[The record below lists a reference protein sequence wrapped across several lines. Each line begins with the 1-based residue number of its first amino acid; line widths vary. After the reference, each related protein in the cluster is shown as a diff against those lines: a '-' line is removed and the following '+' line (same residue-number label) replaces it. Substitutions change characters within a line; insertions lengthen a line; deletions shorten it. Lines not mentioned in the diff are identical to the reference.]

1 MPSAPNVRRS
11 RGIALAACVG
21 LTATLGAVAPGI
33 TGGAA
38 HAAPAEDCAEAFP
51 VAEVAPDQAVHGVTV
66 SKGTTPAAFTGT
78 VLGVLEDGIGA
89 GRDMIMMDLT
99 SPAIEAAGGIWQGM
113 SGSPV
118 YAEDGRLIG
127 AVAYGLSWGSS
138 PIAGITPFEYMDDY
152 LGPADAAPAR
162 IPVGDKAATKI
173 ARTGE
178 VTRAQADQGFEQL
191 PMRFSISGIS
201 NARLTGA
208 RDHDNRPYLRGL
220 KSSRSLN
227 GTAAGADAASVDTL
241 IAGGSL
247 AAVQSVGDV
256 TYAGVGTVTSV
267 CDGELVG
274 FGHPMAAIGQAQY
287 GLAAADV
294 VHVQPDSLGAP
305 FKVSNIGEVGGTID
319 SDRLSGIAGP
329 LGPVP
334 ATTTFVSD
342 ITFEGDHRVGETD
355 VFLDDA
361 LASVAFGG
369 MVGNHDSVM
378 DYYGPGSESQDWEIE
393 GTDEKGNVFSIS
405 YSDLFQSSY
414 DIAYDASYA
423 LADTLYVMSQMN
435 DVAITSVT
443 STAVASDDDSVYRVR
458 KVEQKVGGEWVL
470 LDNEERVKVKAG
482 TTLNLRATLVNGG
495 DQVTVPLS
503 WAVPKKAA
511 GTRGSLEVAGGAW
524 DWLDVYE
531 ADTVAQMKRILAS
544 DSANNSVVG
553 SVRLRGDG
561 NRINAS
567 FESAEVDLV
576 VERSK
581 YLDIIVK

>member
-51 VAEVAPDQAVHGVTV
+51 VAELTRGQLVEGLTV
-66 SKGTTPAAFTGT
+66 SQGTTPEAFTGE
-78 VLGVLEDGIGA
+78 VLGVLDDGIGA
-89 GRDMIMMDLT
+89 GRDMIMMELT
-99 SPAIEAAGGIWQGM
+99 SAAIDDAGGIWQGM

-127 AVAYGLSWGSS
+127 AVAYGLAWGTT
-138 PIAGITPFEYMDDY
+138 PIAGVTPFEYMDDY
-152 LGPADAAPAR
+152 LGPADAAPAK
-162 IPVGDKAATKI
+162 IQVGDKAAARI
-173 ARTGE
+173 AATGE

-191 PMRFSISGIS
+191 RMQFTMSGIS
-201 NARLTGA
+201 QQRLQGA
-208 RDHDNRPYLRGL
+208 RNHDPRSYLRGVNA
-220 KSSRSLN
+220 RGRA
-227 GTAAGADAASVDTL
+227 GTAAGADAASIDTL

-267 CDGELVG
+267 CTGRVVG
-274 FGHPMAAIGQAQY
+274 FGHPMSAIGDAAY
-287 GLAAADV
+287 GMAAADV
-294 VHVQPDSLGAP
+294 VMVQEDPLGVP
-305 FKVSNIGEVGGTID
+305 FKASNIGEVGGTID

-342 ITFEGDHRVGETD
+342 ITFEGDNRVGETD

-378 DYYGPGSESQDWEIE
+378 DYYGPGSESQDWVIE
-393 GTDEKGNVFSIS
+393 GTDEKGNPFTIT

-423 LADTLYVMSQMN
+423 LADTLYVMSQMK

-443 STAVASDDDSVYRVR
+443 STAEASDDDSVYRVR
-458 KVEQKVGGEWVL
+458 KVEQKVGGKWVL
-470 LDNEERVKVKAG
+470 LDNDERAKVKAG
-482 TTLNLRATLVNGG
+482 TTLSLRATLVNGG

-503 WAVPKKAA
+503 WAVPQKAA

-531 ADTVAQMKRILAS
+531 ADTVAQMKRILAT
-544 DSANNSVVG
+544 DTANNSVVG

-581 YLDIIVK
+581 YVDIIVK

>member
-1 MPSAPNVRRS
+1 MPTAPNVRRS

-51 VAEVAPDQAVHGVTV
+51 VAELSRGQLVEGLTV
-66 SKGTTPAAFTGT
+66 SQGTTPEAFTGE
-78 VLGVLEDGIGA
+78 VLGVLDDGIGA
-89 GRDMIMMDLT
+89 GRDMIMMELT
-99 SPAIEAAGGIWQGM
+99 SAAIDDAGGIWQGM

-127 AVAYGLSWGSS
+127 AVAYGLAWGTT

-152 LGPADAAPAR
+152 LGPADAAPAKIR
-162 IPVGDKAATKI
+162 VGDKAAGRI
-173 ARTGE
+173 AATGE

-191 PMRFSISGIS
+191 RMRFTMSGIS
-201 NARLTGA
+201 QQRLQGA
-208 RDHDNRPYLRGL
+208 RQHDSRAYLRGVNA
-220 KSSRSLN
+220 RGRA
-227 GTAAGADAASVDTL
+227 GTAAGADAASIDTL

-267 CDGELVG
+267 CTGRVVG
-274 FGHPMAAIGQAQY
+274 FGHPMSAIGDAAY
-287 GLAAADV
+287 GMAAADV
-294 VHVQPDSLGAP
+294 VMVQEDPLGVP
-305 FKVSNIGEVGGTID
+305 FKASNIGEVGGTID

-329 LGPVP
+329 LGPIP

-355 VFLDDA
+355 VFLSDA

-378 DYYGPGSESQDWEIE
+378 DYYGPGSESQEWVIE
-393 GTDEKGNVFSIS
+393 GTDEKGKAFSIS
-405 YSDLFQSSY
+405 YGDLFQSSY

-423 LADTLYVMSQMN
+423 LADTLYVMSQMD

-443 STAVASDDDSVYRVR
+443 STAEASDDDSVYRVR
-458 KVEQKVGGEWVL
+458 KVEQKVGGSWVL
-470 LDNEERVKVKAG
+470 IGNDDRVKVKAG

-503 WAVPKKAA
+503 WAVPRKAA

-524 DWLDVYE
+524 DWLDVYDAE
-531 ADTVAQMKRILAS
+531 TVAQMKKTLAN
-544 DSANNSVVG
+544 DTANNSVVG

-581 YLDIIVK
+581 YLDIVVK

>member
-21 LTATLGAVAPGI
+21 LTATLGTVAPGI
-33 TGGAA
+33 SGGAA
-38 HAAPAEDCAEAFP
+38 HAAPSEDCAEAFP
-51 VAEVAPDQAVHGVTV
+51 VAELARGQLVEGLTV
-66 SKGTTPAAFTGT
+66 SQGTTPEAFTGE
-78 VLGVLEDGIGA
+78 VLGVLDDGIGA
-89 GRDMIMMDLT
+89 GRDMIMMELT
-99 SPAIEAAGGIWQGM
+99 SAAIDDAGGIWQGM

-127 AVAYGLSWGSS
+127 AVAYGLAWGTT
-138 PIAGITPFEYMDDY
+138 PIAGVTPFEYMDDY

-162 IPVGDKAATKI
+162 IRVGDKAAARI
-173 ARTGE
+173 ASTGAA
-178 VTRAQADQGFEQL
+178 TAAQANQGFEQL
-191 PMRFSISGIS
+191 RMQFTMSGIS
-201 NARLTGA
+201 QQRLQGA
-208 RDHDNRPYLRGL
+208 RNHDSRSYLRGVNA
-220 KSSRSLN
+220 RGRA
-227 GTAAGADAASVDTL
+227 GTAAGADAASIDTL

-267 CDGELVG
+267 CTGRVVG
-274 FGHPMAAIGQAQY
+274 FGHPMSAIGDAAY
-287 GLAAADV
+287 GMAAADV
-294 VHVQPDSLGAP
+294 VMVQEDPLGVP
-305 FKVSNIGEVGGTID
+305 FKASNIGEVGGTID

-342 ITFEGDHRVGETD
+342 ITFEGDNRVGETD
-355 VFLDDA
+355 VFLADA

-378 DYYGPGSESQDWEIE
+378 DYYGPGSESQDWVIE
-393 GTDEKGNVFSIS
+393 GTDEKGNPFSIS

-435 DVAITSVT
+435 DVAISSVT

-458 KVEQKVGGEWVL
+458 KVEQKVRGKWVPI
-470 LDNEERVKVKAG
+470 DNDTRVKVAAG

-531 ADTVAQMKRILAS
+531 ADTVAQMKRILAN
-544 DSANNSVVG
+544 DTANNSVVG

>member
-21 LTATLGAVAPGI
+21 LTATLGGVAPGI
-33 TGGAA
+33 SGGAA

-51 VAEVAPDQAVHGVTV
+51 VAELARGQLVEGLTV
-66 SKGTTPAAFTGT
+66 SQGTTPEAFTGE
-78 VLGVLEDGIGA
+78 VLGVLDDGIGA
-89 GRDMIMMDLT
+89 GRDMIMMELT
-99 SPAIEAAGGIWQGM
+99 SAAIDDAGGIWQGM

-127 AVAYGLSWGSS
+127 AVAYGLAWGTT
-138 PIAGITPFEYMDDY
+138 PIAGVTPFEYMDDY

-162 IPVGDKAATKI
+162 IRVGDKAAARI
-173 ARTGE
+173 ASTGAATE
-178 VTRAQADQGFEQL
+178 AQADQGFEQL
-191 PMRFSISGIS
+191 RMQFTMSGIS
-201 NARLTGA
+201 QQRLQGA
-208 RDHDNRPYLRGL
+208 RNHDSRPYLRGVNA
-220 KSSRSLN
+220 RGRA
-227 GTAAGADAASVDTL
+227 GTAAGADAASIDTL

-267 CDGELVG
+267 CTGRVVG
-274 FGHPMAAIGQAQY
+274 FGHPMSAIGDAAY
-287 GLAAADV
+287 GMAAADV
-294 VHVQPDSLGAP
+294 VMVQEDPLGVP
-305 FKVSNIGEVGGTID
+305 FKASNIGEVGGTID

-342 ITFEGDHRVGETD
+342 ITFEGDNRVGETD
-355 VFLDDA
+355 VFLADA

-378 DYYGPGSESQDWEIE
+378 DYYGPGSESQDWVIE
-393 GTDEKGNVFSIS
+393 GTDEKGNPFSIS

-423 LADTLYVMSQMN
+423 LADTLYVMSQMD
-435 DVAITSVT
+435 DVAISSVT

-458 KVEQKVGGEWVL
+458 KVEQKVRGKWVPI
-470 LDNEERVKVKAG
+470 DNDTRVKVAAG

-531 ADTVAQMKRILAS
+531 ADTVAQMKRILAN
-544 DSANNSVVG
+544 DTANNSVVG